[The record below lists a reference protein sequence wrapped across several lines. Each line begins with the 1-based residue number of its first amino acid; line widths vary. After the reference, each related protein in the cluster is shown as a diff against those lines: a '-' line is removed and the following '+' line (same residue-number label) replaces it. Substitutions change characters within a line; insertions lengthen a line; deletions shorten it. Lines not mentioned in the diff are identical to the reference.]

1 MFLAATALV
10 GGRDAPRRD
19 QFRALML
26 WLAGCIGL
34 FRWILSR
41 R

>member
-1 MFLAATALV
+1 MFFAATALL
-10 GGRDAPRRD
+10 GERDAAWRN

-26 WLAGCIGL
+26 WLAGCLGL

>member
-1 MFLAATALV
+1 MFLAATALI
-10 GGRDAPRRD
+10 GERGAAWRN

-34 FRWILSR
+34 FRWILSWR
-41 R
+41 